1 MEFNAFEVGK
11 CYTPAL
17 GLGEGVRFGINPDG
31 AVLMYG
37 FSNPTADEVKATKSG
52 QDFEIRFVTLNGII
66 WILSKCGDLAWTDA
80 PYNPRLDSSAPLDP
94 ASIGDGEGLLL
105 TLMMLNSDNAVVK
118 SVRAIGLGTDF
129 SRRLLTEVSKV
140 RQQAMTLREA
150 SASIQRTMV
159 TYPTNMLVQMAKDG
173 DRYRL
178 PKGR

>member
-1 MEFNAFEVGK
+1 MEFSKFEVGK
-11 CYTPAL
+11 PYTPAL

-37 FSNPTADEVKATKSG
+37 FSNPTAEEVNATKSG
-52 QDFEIRFVTLNGII
+52 QPFEIRFVTLNGII

-94 ASIGDGEGLLL
+94 ASIGDGEGLML
-105 TLMMLNSDNAVVK
+105 TLMMLNSDNAVVR

-159 TYPTNMLVQMAKDG
+159 TYPTNMLVQMTRTENRFK
-173 DRYRL
+173 L
-178 PKGR
+178 